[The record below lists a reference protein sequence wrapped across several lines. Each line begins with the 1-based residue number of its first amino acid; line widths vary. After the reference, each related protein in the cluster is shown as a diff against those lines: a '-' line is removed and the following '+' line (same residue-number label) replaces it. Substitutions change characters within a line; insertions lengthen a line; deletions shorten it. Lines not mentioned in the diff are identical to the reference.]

1 MNQIN
6 IFLNKNE
13 IDDIANF
20 DRSLVEERNERVLI
34 TILKIIGNC
43 TINNIVNSS
52 NRLMLTINL
61 ILLGHISLQETTHYE
76 LFMTYQIG
84 IAIIEFF
91 GKLIIIGLLKFLL
104 DKKGSEDLYN
114 IYLKLKTALI
124 FIIPIIMIPISLCSY
139 FIIKSILKNNLDIY
153 DQSINK
159 EIYLKFLIFTPIIYF
174 FEILLYLNF
183 QLLSSLDESK
193 ALISY
198 LIFFVISHITSCWIL
213 LYVLKL
219 GIIGL
224 TMSYILNSFLFYLFT
239 NVYINTLKEDEAE
252 NFLIIPLKEHFK
264 SEIFNILKEAGSVSL
279 RNLGDSFI
287 YYLLF
292 IASLFT
298 DKKQLIVNIIYL
310 NFYDTLIGVNKGF
323 YLTFRNYL
331 LFNKDASE
339 KKKNYVIIFSLS
351 FLAFGFILF
360 IILIVFENILLK
372 LYLIN
377 GGDDELKAIS
387 SSIKV
392 IYSLCALFNV
402 IQILLYGFIR
412 GMAVASSLIK
422 KIFYSLTCLS
432 LCLLLCFY
440 FHYGIFG
447 LWTSI
452 LIMCFLYICENTY
465 KTIIHFNNFFFLK

>member
-6 IFLNKNE
+6 ILLNKNE

-20 DRSLVEERNERVLI
+20 DRSLVEERNERILV

-43 TINNIVNSS
+43 TINNTVHSS
-52 NRLMLTINL
+52 NHLILTINL
-61 ILLGHISLQETTHYE
+61 ILLGHISLQNITHYE
-76 LFMTYQIG
+76 MFMTYQIG
-84 IAIIEFF
+84 VAIIEFF
-91 GKLIIIGLLKFLL
+91 GKLIIIGLLKYLL
-104 DKKGSEDLYN
+104 EKKGSEDLYN

-124 FIIPIIMIPISLCSY
+124 FIIPIIMIPISLSSY
-139 FIIKSILKNNLDIY
+139 SIIKSLLKSNLDIY
-153 DQSINK
+153 DQSLNK

-183 QLLSSLDESK
+183 QLLSSLDETK

-198 LIFFVISHITSCWIL
+198 LIFFIISHITSCWIL
-213 LYVLKL
+213 LYVLKI

-224 TMSYILNSFLFYLFT
+224 TMSYSFNSFLFYLLT
-239 NVYINTLKEDEAE
+239 NVYINNIKEDEAE
-252 NFLIIPLKEHFK
+252 NFLIIPPKEHFK
-264 SEIFNILKEAGSVSL
+264 SEIFIFLKEAGYVSL
-279 RNLGDSFI
+279 RNLSDSFI

-310 NFYDTLIGVNKGF
+310 NFYDVLIGVNKGF

-331 LFNKDASE
+331 LFNKDATE
-339 KKKNYVIIFSLS
+339 KKKNFVIIFSLS
-351 FLAFGFILF
+351 FLAFGFIFF

-377 GGDDELKAIS
+377 GGDDELKKIS
-387 SSIKV
+387 SSIKI
-392 IYSLCALFNV
+392 IYSLCVLFNV

-412 GMAVASSLIK
+412 GMAMASPLFK
-422 KIFYSLTCLS
+422 KVFYSLICLS

-440 FHYGIFG
+440 YNYGILG
-447 LWTSI
+447 LWTGI
-452 LIMCFLYICENTY
+452 LIMCFLYTCENTY
-465 KTIIHFNNFFFLK
+465 KTIFHFNNFFFLK

>member
-104 DKKGSEDLYN
+104 EKKGSEDLYN

-139 FIIKSILKNNLDIY
+139 FIIKSLLKNNLDIY

-183 QLLSSLDESK
+183 QLL
-193 ALISY
+193 
-198 LIFFVISHITSCWIL
+198 
-213 LYVLKL
+213 
-219 GIIGL
+219 
-224 TMSYILNSFLFYLFT
+224 
-239 NVYINTLKEDEAE
+239 
-252 NFLIIPLKEHFK
+252 
-264 SEIFNILKEAGSVSL
+264 
-279 RNLGDSFI
+279 
-287 YYLLF
+287 
-292 IASLFT
+292 
-298 DKKQLIVNIIYL
+298 
-310 NFYDTLIGVNKGF
+310 
-323 YLTFRNYL
+323 
-331 LFNKDASE
+331 
-339 KKKNYVIIFSLS
+339 
-351 FLAFGFILF
+351 
-360 IILIVFENILLK
+360 ILI
-372 LYLIN
+372 
-377 GGDDELKAIS
+377 
-387 SSIKV
+387 
-392 IYSLCALFNV
+392 
-402 IQILLYGFIR
+402 
-412 GMAVASSLIK
+412 
-422 KIFYSLTCLS
+422 
-432 LCLLLCFY
+432 
-440 FHYGIFG
+440 
-447 LWTSI
+447 
-452 LIMCFLYICENTY
+452 
-465 KTIIHFNNFFFLK
+465 

>member
-6 IFLNKNE
+6 ILFNKNE

-20 DRSLVEERNERVLI
+20 DRSLVEERNERILI

-61 ILLGHISLQETTHYE
+61 IILGHISLQNKTHYE

-104 DKKGSEDLYN
+104 GKKEREDLYN
-114 IYLKLKTALI
+114 IYLKLKTALL
-124 FIIPIIMIPISLCSY
+124 FIIPLIMIPISLGSY
-139 FIIKSILKNNLDIY
+139 FIIKSLLKNNLDIY
-153 DQSINK
+153 DQSLNK
-159 EIYLKFLIFTPIIYF
+159 EIYFKFLIFTPIIYF

-183 QLLSSLDESK
+183 QLLSSLDETK

-198 LIFFVISHITSCWIL
+198 FIFFVITHITMCWIL
-213 LYVLKL
+213 LYILKL

-224 TMSYILNSFLFYLFT
+224 TISYSLNCFLFYLFT
-239 NVYINTLKEDEAE
+239 NVYINTIKEDEAE
-252 NFLIIPLKEHFK
+252 NFLIISPKEHFN
-264 SEIFNILKEAGSVSL
+264 SEIFIILKEAGSVSL
-279 RNLGDSFI
+279 RNLSDSFI

-310 NFYDTLIGVNKGF
+310 NFYDTLIGFNKGF

-331 LFNKDASE
+331 LYNKDATE

-360 IILIVFENILLK
+360 IILIVSENILLK

-377 GGDDELKAIS
+377 GGDEELKAIS
-387 SSIKV
+387 SSIKI
-392 IYSLCALFNV
+392 IYSLCVLFNEV
-402 IQILLYGFIR
+402 QILLYGFIR
-412 GMAVASSLIK
+412 GMAMPSPLIK
-422 KIFYSLTCLS
+422 KVFYSLICLS

-440 FHYGIFG
+440 FNYGIVG
-447 LWTSI
+447 LWMGI

-465 KTIIHFNNFFFLK
+465 KTILHFNNFFFLK